1 MQVIEER
8 DNTPKRKTALYLVGQ
23 IILWWYFHLVFRMK
37 VVGSENVPKEG
48 PVLLCSN
55 HLAKRDPVLLG
66 LSQKRQVF
74 YMAKEELFK
83 SKFLGGLFRK
93 LGAFPVKRGTG
104 GSDALEDA
112 YALLKQNG
120 VVGVFIEGHRSKDGK
135 LQKPKT
141 GAALLAYETKSPV
154 VPVCITA
161 GDGGR
166 PGPFKRTMIRFGKP
180 IPPEELNIKDDSS
193 MQLRRASRVIMSYIA
208 DLREESLKDLGLP
221 PERVQEAP
229 QEKAPQAQEV
239 PHEG

>member
-1 MQVIEER
+1 MEGLVWVR
-8 DNTPKRKTALYLVGQ
+8 NAKRKTWLYQIGQ
-23 IILWWYFHLVFRMK
+23 IILWGYFHVVFRMK
-37 VVGSENVPKEG
+37 VVGAENMPMQG

-66 LSQKRQVF
+66 LSQKRQIF
-74 YMAKEELFK
+74 YMAKEELFQNW
-83 SKFLGGLFRK
+83 FLGGLFRK

-112 YALLKQNG
+112 YVLLKENG

-141 GAALLAYETKSPV
+141 GAALLAYETKVPV

-180 IPPEELNIKDDSS
+180 ISPEELNIKDDSS
-193 MQLRRASRVIMSYIA
+193 MQLRRASRTIMGRIA
-208 DLREESLKDLGLP
+208 ELRAESLKALGLP
-221 PERVQEAP
+221 PDPEPESPKR
-229 QEKAPQAQEV
+229 EV
-239 PHEG
+239 SHEN